1 MPISSYV
8 LQAQPEKS
16 QNILTILN
24 TMDHVDVTPS
34 ENMDVFVV
42 VVDTPD
48 IDTDTMVE
56 RALKDIDGVI
66 NVAFAYGDVEGDIEH
81 SNEGYK
87 NV

>member
-8 LQAQPEKS
+8 LQAEPEKS
-16 QNILTILN
+16 QNVLITLKS
-24 TMDHVDVTPS
+24 MDHIDVTPS

-48 IDTDTMVE
+48 IDADKMVE

-66 NVAFAYGDVEGDIEH
+66 NVAFAYGDVESGIEH
-81 SNEGYK
+81 SNEG
-87 NV
+87 